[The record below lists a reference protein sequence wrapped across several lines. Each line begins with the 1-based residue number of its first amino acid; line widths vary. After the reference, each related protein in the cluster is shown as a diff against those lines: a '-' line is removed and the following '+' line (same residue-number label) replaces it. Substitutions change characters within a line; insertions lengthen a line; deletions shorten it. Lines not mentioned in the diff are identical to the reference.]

1 MATLDDIYSYFHTY
15 DRQSFR
21 IYSCQGDEPSEADIA
36 TFEEEVGFRLP
47 EDFRAFTMSP
57 LGGLYME
64 AREELWPRPKEGDVG
79 PFWSFLYGLK
89 VFGIAQGIPDWLDLR
104 EQYRAFRDEGEDGL
118 VPFLQREGDADRLCF
133 DRAGRIVMW
142 HHDDPTGNRVLE
154 QTFPEVLL
162 HEIGGLEERLQR
174 KQASRRQA

>member
-1 MATLDDIYSYFHTY
+1 MGSVAARRRCAQYAQ
-15 DRQSFR
+15 RQQAKLGLLAAPRGSPKT
-21 IYSCQGDEPSEADIA
+21 SGP
-36 TFEEEVGFRLP
+36 LP
-47 EDFRAFTMSP
+47 CPPWAACTWKP
-57 LGGLYME
+57 
-64 AREELWPRPKEGDVG
+64 ARNCGPRPKEGHIG

-142 HHDDPTGNRVLE
+142 HHDDPTGNRVVE